1 MKKFTLSVALNHMKS
16 RLLITILVFAA
27 TYTIVSSGYVFEDK
41 YSTSKIIVP
50 AHIHPGSISSKSVEA
65 GYRIQTIDAK
75 RIILLLSNTGF
86 KSKVSQ
92 NLEKDQF
99 AANYKVSS
107 HTNNQNSETV
117 QLDFKGGF
125 DDVFYTA
132 KSVIH
137 ELGKFDSEAYD
148 QLFEK
153 VRKNIKTKE
162 ELLLMTKSNYES
174 FVKDIT
180 DDQLR
185 EYADMQNTYEDFYNK
200 TLNSLV
206 DANRAINLQV
216 AYRKFISDRLPFELS
231 IYHMES
237 DIRKLKMDLE
247 REFGIKKVSY
257 LFPVLRKDIGKY
269 YPNVFVYIGTSL
281 FMAFLYNLI
290 SLHYYYNKYT
300 KPLI

>member
-50 AHIHPGSISSKSVEA
+50 ANIKAAEGAYI
-65 GYRIQTIDAK
+65 INTIDAN
-75 RIILLLSNTGF
+75 RILLLLSNPGF
-86 KSKVSQ
+86 KMKVSQ

-107 HTNNQNSETV
+107 HKNNANSQTV

-206 DANRAINLQV
+206 DADRASGIQV
-216 AYRKFISDRLPFELS
+216 AYRKFISDKLPMEKS
-231 IYHMES
+231 IYIMDS